1 MNYPHLSPKAAE
13 QLNLDDLA
21 RIEYIRSPRW
31 IGYPQAQQIL
41 TKLEDLLVFPKQ
53 NRMPNMLLVGDTNN
67 GKTMLVSHFLRQHPA
82 HDNPNGNG
90 IIAPV
95 VLIQAPPTPD
105 ESRFY
110 NTILDLLFAPYKAH
124 DRTDKKLAQVLHL
137 LKYINT
143 KMLIIDEIH
152 HILSG
157 SLNKQK
163 IFLNVIKYMGNELQI
178 PIVGV
183 GIKDA
188 YRAIQ
193 TDSQLAN
200 RFEPAVLPRWEMDK
214 NFLRLL
220 MSFERILPLKQ
231 PSNLHEIS
239 LATRLYSMS
248 EGYIGELSRLL
259 TQVAVTAIQQ
269 KTECSNEPIL
279 QSINWILPSQR
290 KRQLDK
296 LL

>member
-1 MNYPHLSPKAAE
+1 
-13 QLNLDDLA
+13 
-21 RIEYIRSPRW
+21 
-31 IGYPQAQQIL
+31 
-41 TKLEDLLVFPKQ
+41 
-53 NRMPNMLLVGDTNN
+53 
-67 GKTMLVSHFLRQHPA
+67 
-82 HDNPNGNG
+82 
-90 IIAPV
+90 
-95 VLIQAPPTPD
+95 
-105 ESRFY
+105 
-110 NTILDLLFAPYKAH
+110 
-124 DRTDKKLAQVLHL
+124 
-137 LKYINT
+137 
-143 KMLIIDEIH
+143 
-152 HILSG
+152 
-157 SLNKQK
+157 
-163 IFLNVIKYMGNELQI
+163 MGNELQI

-220 MSFERILPLKQ
+220 MSFERMLPLKQ

-239 LATRLYSMS
+239 LSTRLYSMS

-259 TQVAVTAIQQ
+259 TQAAVTAIQQ
-269 KTECSNEPIL
+269 KTEYINEPIL
-279 QSINWILPSQR
+279 QSINWISPSQR